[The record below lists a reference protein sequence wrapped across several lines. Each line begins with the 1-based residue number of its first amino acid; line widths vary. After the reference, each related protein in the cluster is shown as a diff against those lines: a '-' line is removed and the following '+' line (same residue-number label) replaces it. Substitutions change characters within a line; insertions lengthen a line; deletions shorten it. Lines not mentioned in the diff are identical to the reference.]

1 MRCCSRFSTRQTLI
15 GLGLCHAHAALALP
29 PRYDHV
35 VIVVEENS
43 SYDQVLGSNGATLAP
58 YLNYVLA
65 AEGTKFSGMYAL
77 HHPSAQNYSQMF
89 AGYDNGMTDAAPAP
103 NRPLSTPNLG
113 AQLRQNHFLFAGYSE
128 SMPSVGFTGTSS
140 GSVST
145 PYASRHNPW
154 MNWQNDAPDASPNQ
168 LPGITNLRFADFPSP
183 SNYASLPTVAFV
195 IPDCNHDM
203 HNGSTTARITTGDTW
218 LKDNIDPYY
227 QWAKS
232 HNSLLVVTWD
242 ENDELGGVS
251 NGGNNRI
258 PTLFAGARVLPGG
271 AVTQTYT
278 QHNLLRTV
286 EDALGLSGLGA
297 AANVKSIAGAFTTDP
312 TVTHL
317 AFRQGVDG
325 YAGTKDTLLRQ
336 AAAGSSYATAGA
348 LGVDL
353 DDDAASGNQQAQSLI
368 RFDNVV
374 GANAIPADA
383 AILSAKLTLYTTNP
397 STNAVEVHPMLANW
411 SDSATWTST
420 GGGFKA
426 DGVKAAIASDFT
438 FAPAL
443 GTNAVHFDV
452 SDSLQRWVSG
462 KATNNGWVLLP
473 TGADGFGFV
482 SSEGTTVAQRPMLDV
497 AYALFPK
504 FSATA
509 GGSWN
514 TAANWSYGQPNGEG
528 AVARFLGRISAASV
542 TLDGDKT
549 AGWLLLDSAASYT
562 INSGSGAGTLTL
574 ANYGN
579 TATIQA
585 DQGQHTLAVPINF
598 TDPGALDVAAGAKIG
613 ASAGVN
619 VAAGKL
625 LTKINPGSVQIT
637 GGLSLGAKAI
647 ARIEGGE
654 LSVDRITGQGELEIH
669 AGALARISGTGQAS
683 IITALTID
691 GSPGAW
697 TGHLDLGKSGLA
709 INYAGP
715 SPVST
720 VADQIKFA
728 LGGGGAGNGIGSS
741 NEDATTAV
749 ALAEASSLLGIS
761 GTATAQFMG
770 QPVDANSLVM
780 RLTKYGD
787 ATMDGKVDF
796 TDLTRLAQNYGA
808 NVGADG
814 WIRGDFN
821 YDGKVDFSDLV
832 KLSQNYGSTLP
843 ADALVSTP
851 EPGSLA
857 WLGFAAH
864 RLVMHRRCRKSA
876 VDK

>member
-1 MRCCSRFSTRQTLI
+1 MRCRRRFPTRQTLI

-43 SYDQVLGSNGATLAP
+43 SYDQILGSNGATLAP
-58 YLNYVLA
+58 YISNVLA
-65 AEGTKFSGMYAL
+65 TEGTKFSGMYAL
-77 HHPSAQNYSQMF
+77 HHPSAQNYSEMF

-113 AQLRQNHFLFAGYSE
+113 AQLRQNRFEFAGYSE

-140 GSVST
+140 GSVSS

-154 MNWQNDAPDASPNQ
+154 MNWQNDAPGASPNQ

-195 IPDCNHDM
+195 VPDCNHDM
-203 HNGSTTARITTGDTW
+203 HNGTTTARITTGDTW

-227 QWAKS
+227 QWAKT
-232 HNSLLVVTWD
+232 HNSLLIVTWD
-242 ENDELGGVS
+242 ENDELGGRS

-258 PTLFAGARVLPGG
+258 PTLFAGARVMPGG
-271 AVTQTYT
+271 IVSQTYT

-286 EDALGLSGLGA
+286 EDSLGLPGLGN
-297 AANVKSIAGAFTTDP
+297 AANVRSIAGAFTTDAA
-312 TVTHL
+312 VTHL
-317 AFRQGVDG
+317 TFRQGVDG
-325 YAGTKDTLLRQ
+325 YAGTTDTLLRQ

-374 GANAIPADA
+374 GAGAIPNDA
-383 AILSAKLTLYTTNP
+383 TILSAKLTLYTTNA
-397 STNAVEVHPMLANW
+397 STNAVEVHPMLAAW
-411 SDSATWTST
+411 SDTATWTST

-426 DGVKAAIASDFT
+426 DGVKAAVASDFT

-443 GTNAVHFDV
+443 ATNTVHFDV
-452 SDSLQRWVSG
+452 SDSLQRWVGG

-482 SSEGTTVAQRPMLDV
+482 SSEGATVAQRPMLDV

-509 GGSWN
+509 GGSWS
-514 TAANWSYGQPNGEG
+514 TATNWSYGQPNGEG
-528 AVARFLGRISAASV
+528 AVARFLGRTAAVSV
-542 TLDGDKT
+542 TLDGNKT
-549 AGWLLLDSAASYT
+549 AGWLLLDSASSYT
-562 INSGSGAGTLTL
+562 INPGSGGALTL
-574 ANYGN
+574 VNYGN

-585 DQGQHTLAVPINF
+585 DQGRHTLAVPINF
-598 TDPGALDVAAGAKIG
+598 TDPGAFDVAAGAKIA

-625 LTKINPGSVQIT
+625 LSKISAGSVQIT
-637 GGLSLGAKAI
+637 GGLSLGAEAI
-647 ARIEGGE
+647 AKIEGGE
-654 LSVDRITGQGELEIH
+654 LSIDRITGQGAMQIR
-669 AGALARISGTGQAS
+669 AGALARLSGTGQAS
-683 IITALTID
+683 IIRALTID
-691 GSPGAW
+691 GTAGAW
-697 TGHLDLGKSGLA
+697 TGRLDLGKSGLA
-709 INYAGP
+709 INYTGP
-715 SPVST
+715 SPSAT

-728 LGGGGAGNGIGSS
+728 LATGGAEDGIGSS
-741 NEDATTAV
+741 NADATTAV
-749 ALAEASSLLGIS
+749 ALAEASSLFGIS

-770 QPVDANSLVM
+770 QTVDATSLVM

-787 ATMDGKVDF
+787 ATMDGQVDF

-808 NVGADG
+808 SVGPDG

-832 KLSQNYGSTLP
+832 KLSQNYGTLLP
-843 ADALVSTP
+843 AEAFVIAP
-851 EPGSLA
+851 EPGTVA

-876 VDK
+876 VGK

>member
-1 MRCCSRFSTRQTLI
+1 MRCRSRFPTRQTLI

-43 SYDQVLGSNGATLAP
+43 SYDQVLGSNAATLAP
-58 YLNYVLA
+58 YLNNVLA
-65 AEGTKFSGMYAL
+65 VEGTKFTGMYAL
-77 HHPSAQNYSQMF
+77 HHPSAQNYSEMF

-140 GSVST
+140 GSVAT

-154 MNWQNDAPDASPNQ
+154 MNWQNDAPDAMPNQ
-168 LPGITNLRFADFPSP
+168 LPAITNLRFTDFPAP
-183 SNYASLPTVAFV
+183 SNYANLPTVAFV

-203 HNGSTTARITTGDTW
+203 HNGTTTARITTGDTW

-227 QWAKS
+227 QWAKT
-232 HNSLLVVTWD
+232 HNSLLIVTWD

-251 NGGNNRI
+251 YQGNNRI
-258 PTLFAGARVLPGG
+258 PTLFAGARVTPGG
-271 AVTQTYT
+271 VVPQTYT

-286 EDALGLSGLGA
+286 ENTFGLPGLAA
-297 AANVKSIAGAFTTDP
+297 AANVRSIAGAFTTDP
-312 TVTHL
+312 AVTHL
-317 AFRQGVDG
+317 TFRQGIDG

-368 RFDNVV
+368 RFESVV
-374 GANAIPADA
+374 GAGAIPTDA
-383 AILSAKLTLYTTNP
+383 TILSAKLTLYTTNA

-411 SDSATWTST
+411 SDTATWTST

-426 DGVKAAIASDFT
+426 DGVKATVASDFT

-443 GTNAVHFDV
+443 ATNAVHFDV

-482 SSEGTTVAQRPMLDV
+482 SSEGTNLSQRPLLDV

-504 FSATA
+504 FMGTG

-528 AVARFLGRISAASV
+528 AVARFLGRTSAASV
-542 TLDGDKT
+542 TLDGNKNV
-549 AGWLLLDSAASYT
+549 GWLLLDSTSSYT
-562 INSGSGAGTLTL
+562 INAGSGGALTL

-585 DQGQHTLAVPINF
+585 DQGQHTLAVPVNF
-598 TDPGALDVAAGAKIG
+598 TDPGAFDVAAGAKIT

-625 LTKINPGSVQIT
+625 LTKTGAGVVQMS
-637 GGLSLGAKAI
+637 GGLSLGANAI

-654 LSVDRITGQGELEIH
+654 LSVDRITGQGELEIR
-669 AGALARISGTGQAS
+669 AGAVAHLSGTGQAS
-683 IITALTID
+683 TITALTID
-691 GSPGAW
+691 GSAGAW
-697 TGHLDLGKSGLA
+697 SGRLDLGKSGLV
-709 INYAGP
+709 INYSGA
-715 SPVST
+715 SPVAT

-728 LGGGGAGNGIGSS
+728 LASGGAGNGIGSF
-741 NEDATTAV
+741 NQDGTTAV
-749 ALAEASSLLGIS
+749 ALAEASSLLDLS
-761 GTATAQFMG
+761 GVATAQFMG
-770 QPVDANSLVM
+770 QTVDATGLLM

-796 TDLTRLAQNYGA
+796 TDLTRVAQNYGA
-808 NVGADG
+808 SVGPDG

-821 YDGKVDFSDLV
+821 DDGTVDFSDLV

-843 ADALVSTP
+843 AESLISVP
-851 EPGSLA
+851 EPGTLA
-857 WLGFAAH
+857 WLGVVAH
-864 RLVMHRRCRKSA
+864 RLMTHRRCRKSP
-876 VDK
+876 VGK